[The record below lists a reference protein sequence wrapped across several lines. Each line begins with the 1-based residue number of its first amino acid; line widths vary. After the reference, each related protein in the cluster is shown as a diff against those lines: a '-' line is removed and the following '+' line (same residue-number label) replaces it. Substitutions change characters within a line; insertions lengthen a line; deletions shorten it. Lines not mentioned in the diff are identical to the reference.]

1 MGVKAPF
8 LLGCEELGERHD
20 DACCCCCCCDRGGPS
35 PADVGEGDLVERE
48 LLELFP
54 PVARIEGDD
63 GGSGERVK

>member
-8 LLGCEELGERHD
+8 LLGCEELRGRPDD
-20 DACCCCCCCDRGGPS
+20 DAGCCCDRGGPS
-35 PADVGEGDLVERE
+35 PAEVGEGGLVERE
-48 LLELFP
+48 LFELFP